1 MSLCRLRQ
9 LIVKKLFD
17 VARYNLAEWISFL
30 RLLSFPFIATF
41 ILLDW
46 RVFAGMTYLV
56 SFSSDAL
63 DGFVARHYNMES
75 DRRGRL
81 DSLADE
87 FLLAAG
93 VMAFY
98 RFETEFFM
106 EHLVLILA
114 VLGMYVFQLAFS
126 LIRYATFSSFHT
138 ISARA
143 AAVIQVVFF
152 TAMFFFGAVPWLFYV
167 MIVLSAIELIE
178 ENLLIA
184 MFPRWRAH
192 VNGVYWVLRDR
203 KQSREK
209 EASK

>member
-1 MSLCRLRQ
+1 M
-9 LIVKKLFD
+9 KKLFD
-17 VARYNLAEWISFL
+17 VARYNLAEWIPFL
-30 RLLSFPFIATF
+30 RLLSVPFIATF

-46 RVFAGMTYLV
+46 RVFAGMAYLV

-63 DGFVARHYNMES
+63 DGFVARHYHMES

-81 DSLADE
+81 DSIADE

-93 VMAFY
+93 VLAFY
-98 RFETEFFM
+98 RFEPTFFA
-106 EHLVLILA
+106 EHSVLIIA
-114 VLGMYVFQLAFS
+114 VLGMYLFQLVFS
-126 LIRYATFSSFHT
+126 LIRYGTFSSFHT

-143 AAVIQVVFF
+143 AAVVQVIFL
-152 TAMFFFGAVPWLFYV
+152 TTMFFFGVIPWLFYV

-184 MFPRWRAH
+184 MFPRWKAH
-192 VNGVYWVLRDR
+192 VNGIYWVLRDR
-203 KQSREK
+203 KRNREK

>member
-1 MSLCRLRQ
+1 M
-9 LIVKKLFD
+9 KKLFD
-17 VARYNLAEWISFL
+17 VARYNLAEWIPFL
-30 RLLSFPFIATF
+30 RLLSVPFIATF

-63 DGFVARHYNMES
+63 DGFVARHYKMES

-81 DSLADE
+81 DSIADE

-93 VMAFY
+93 VLAFY
-98 RFETEFFM
+98 RFETAFFL
-106 EHLVLILA
+106 EHGLLIGA
-114 VLGMYVFQLAFS
+114 VLGMYVFQLVFS
-126 LIRYATFSSFHT
+126 LIRYGTFSSFHT

-143 AAVIQVVFF
+143 AAVIQVIFL
-152 TAMFFFGAVPWLFYV
+152 TTMFFFGVIPWLFYV
-167 MIVLSAIELIE
+167 MIALSAVELIE

-184 MFPRWRAH
+184 MFPRWKAH
-192 VNGVYWVLRDR
+192 VNGIYWVLRDR
-203 KQSREK
+203 KQSQEK

>member
-1 MSLCRLRQ
+1 M
-9 LIVKKLFD
+9 
-17 VARYNLAEWISFL
+17 A
-30 RLLSFPFIATF
+30 
-41 ILLDW
+41 
-46 RVFAGMTYLV
+46 YLV

-63 DGFVARHYNMES
+63 DGFVARHYRMES

-81 DSLADE
+81 DSMADE

-93 VMAFY
+93 MLAFY
-98 RFETEFFM
+98 RFEPAFFM
-106 EHLVLILA
+106 EHGVLIIA
-114 VLGMYVFQLAFS
+114 VLGMYVFQLVFS
-126 LIRYATFSSFHT
+126 LIRYGTFSSFHT

-143 AAVIQVVFF
+143 AAVIQVIFL
-152 TAMFFFGAVPWLFYV
+152 TAMFFFGVIPWLFYV

-184 MFPRWRAH
+184 MFPRWKAH
-192 VNGVYWVLRDR
+192 VNGIYWVLRDR